1 MKYIL
6 LYIKTRLNEGGE
18 FRASELVNNWLK
30 KVLDRNFIW
39 FYLVSVFIYFSIT
52 SFVSIGFGA
61 EKGIEI
67 LLNDEHFLIFNF
79 YNYISVLILGS
90 LFFKL
95 MSNAAM
101 NQNQTFFY
109 MINLYFQ
116 NPTKRLWELKK
127 LIFFNGYGFRILV
140 SSLIAIPIVIPFYFS
155 ENIYFNIFIAYTAL
169 ILSIILLNS
178 IETLLYLLEQN
189 LKVNASIFTIVLFVL
204 GFVAN
209 SYFDSIRVVNMTD
222 FGIVL
227 SLLLFSSVGI
237 DYFIKSKL

>member
-1 MKYIL
+1 MTSIL

-18 FRASELVNNWLK
+18 FRASELVNTWLK

-39 FYLVSVFIYFSIT
+39 FYLVSIMIYFSII
-52 SFVSIGFGA
+52 SFVAIGFGA
-61 EKGIEI
+61 ENGIQI
-67 LLNDEHFLIFNF
+67 LLNDDRLSIINF

-95 MSNAAM
+95 MSDTTLK
-101 NQNQTFFY
+101 QNQTFFY
-109 MINLYFQ
+109 LINLYFQ
-116 NPTKRLWELKK
+116 KPTKRLWELKK

-155 ENIYFNIFIAYTAL
+155 ENFYFNIFIAYTAL

-178 IETLLYLLEQN
+178 IETLLYFLEQN

-209 SYFDSIRVVNMTD
+209 TYFDNIGEVSMND
-222 FGIVL
+222 FGMVL
-227 SLLLFSSVGI
+227 GLLLFLSVGI
-237 DYFIKSKL
+237 DYFVKTKL